1 MRCVR
6 PSWLLLYRMGA
17 AAQARAEC
25 TACNGECGI
34 GAALV
39 LMCVAISCGSS
50 TALYLFRGLFYAEL
64 RVRDTVLETRLGSTN
79 WGRCL

>member
-1 MRCVR
+1 VR

-17 AAQARAEC
+17 AAQARAGC

-34 GAALV
+34 GA
-39 LMCVAISCGSS
+39 AISCGSS